1 MPGFDSKK
9 QFEHLLRL
17 ADSSMILG
25 HRMSEWIGHAPVLEE
40 ELALTNIGLDL
51 IGQARALYNHALTV
65 AGDEETR
72 DADDMVFLR
81 DAPEYKNL
89 LLVEKDNG
97 DFAHTMVRQL
107 FFSAF
112 AVPVWEAL
120 MNSADTE
127 VSGIA
132 GRASKESMY
141 HLRHATE
148 WILRLGD
155 GTKESH
161 ERAQNAVDA
170 LWMYTDEIFEMD
182 DVDTAAFEA
191 GHGFDLAQVRQQW
204 EATIREVLTEA
215 TLDYPEKCWMLK
227 GGRTGKHTEHL
238 GHLLAEMQ
246 FLQRAYPGQKW

>member
-9 QFEHLLRL
+9 QFDHLVRL

-25 HRMSEWIGHAPVLEE
+25 HRMSEWIGNAPILEE

-51 IGQARALYNHALTV
+51 IGQARALYVHALDV
-65 AGDEETR
+65 VGDQDSR
-72 DADDMVFLR
+72 DADDLVFLR
-81 DAPEYKNL
+81 DAHEYTNL
-89 LLVEKDNG
+89 LLVEKENG

-120 MNSADTE
+120 LNSTDTE
-127 VSGIA
+127 VAGIA
-132 GRASKESMY
+132 GRAAKESQY

-148 WILRLGD
+148 WVLRLGD
-155 GTKESH
+155 GTEESH
-161 ERAQNAVDA
+161 ERTQNAIDA
-170 LWMYTDEIFEMD
+170 LWMYTDDMFESD
-182 DVDTAAFEA
+182 DIDSAAFNA
-191 GHGFDLAQVRQQW
+191 GQGFDMAVVRQQW
-204 EATIREVLTEA
+204 EATIREVLSEA

-227 GGRTGKHTEHL
+227 GGRSGKHTEQL
-238 GHLLAEMQ
+238 GHLLAQMQ